1 MEKPWLQQYPP
12 EIPATVEI
20 PETPLFHLLDEGA
33 KKHGARTA
41 LIFLGKKISYSELH
55 QLVEHFASGLTRLGL
70 QKGDRVSIMLP
81 NMPQFVIAFY
91 AALKVGATIVQTNP
105 LYTEHELEEILKDS
119 GAQTLITLDRFYPKV
134 RHVREKLK
142 LKNLILSRVED
153 FLPWAKKILLRLKW
167 KITREPLLVMPPEP
181 DAYDFMKLLEEPAS
195 PRPTIAINPRED
207 VALLQYTGGTT
218 GTPKGAM
225 LTHTNLMANA
235 MQNRAWYPR
244 AREGQE
250 TVLAV
255 APFFHVYGMTVAM
268 NLPLSYGSTLVLIPR
283 FDIDELL
290 KAIDRYK
297 PTIFPGVPTLYI
309 AINHHPKAKRYD
321 LSSLR
326 ECISG
331 SAPLLAD
338 VREKFEQLTGAT
350 LVEGYGLS
358 EASPVTHSNLLDG
371 KQVEGSIGI
380 PLPNTE
386 AMILNLETGK
396 PAAIGE
402 SGELLVRGP
411 QIMKGYWNKPEA
423 TQAAITP
430 EGWLRTGDIATMNEE
445 GYFFIVDRLKDMINC
460 SGLKVYPR
468 EVEEILHQ
476 HPKVREA
483 AVVGVPD
490 AYRGETVKAVI
501 VPQPNETLT
510 EREIAEFCAQQLA
523 KYKIPK
529 LIEFRTELPKSAV
542 GKILK
547 RNLK

>member
-1 MEKPWLQQYPP
+1 
-12 EIPATVEI
+12 
-20 PETPLFHLLDEGA
+20 PLFHLLDEGA

-41 LIFLGKKISYSELH
+41 LIFFGKKISYSELH

-70 QKGDRVSIMLP
+70 QKGDRISIMLP

-91 AALKVGATIVQTNP
+91 AALKVGATVVQTNP

-153 FLPWAKKILLRLKW
+153 FLPLAKKILLRLKW
-167 KITREPLLVMPPEP
+167 KITREPILTMPSEPE
-181 DAYDFMKLLEEPAS
+181 AYDFMKLLSEPAS
-195 PRPTIAINPRED
+195 PRPTISINPRED

-235 MQNRAWYPR
+235 MQNRAWFPR
-244 AREGQE
+244 AREGKE

-255 APFFHVYGMTVAM
+255 APFFHVYGMTIAM

-309 AINHHPKAKRYD
+309 AINHHPKAREYD

-331 SAPLLAD
+331 SAPLLVD
-338 VREKFEQLTGAT
+338 VRERFEQLTGAT

-380 PLPNTE
+380 PLPNTD

-396 PAAIGE
+396 PATIGE

-423 TQAAITP
+423 TQATITP
-430 EGWLRTGDIATMNEE
+430 DGWLRTGDIATMNED

-476 HPKVREA
+476 HPKIREA
-483 AVVGVPD
+483 AVLGVPD
-490 AYRGETVKAVI
+490 SYRGETVKAVI

-510 EREIAEFCAQQLA
+510 EREITEFCAQQLA

-547 RNLK
+547 QNLK

>member
-1 MEKPWLQQYPP
+1 
-12 EIPATVEI
+12 
-20 PETPLFHLLDEGA
+20 
-33 KKHGARTA
+33 
-41 LIFLGKKISYSELH
+41 
-55 QLVEHFASGLTRLGL
+55 
-70 QKGDRVSIMLP
+70 
-81 NMPQFVIAFY
+81 
-91 AALKVGATIVQTNP
+91 
-105 LYTEHELEEILKDS
+105 
-119 GAQTLITLDRFYPKV
+119 
-134 RHVREKLK
+134 
-142 LKNLILSRVED
+142 
-153 FLPWAKKILLRLKW
+153 
-167 KITREPLLVMPPEP
+167 
-181 DAYDFMKLLEEPAS
+181 
-195 PRPTIAINPRED
+195 
-207 VALLQYTGGTT
+207 
-218 GTPKGAM
+218 
-225 LTHTNLMANA
+225 
-235 MQNRAWYPR
+235 
-244 AREGQE
+244 
-250 TVLAV
+250 
-255 APFFHVYGMTVAM
+255 
-268 NLPLSYGSTLVLIPR
+268 
-283 FDIDELL
+283 

-309 AINHHPKAKRYD
+309 AINHHPKAREYD

-396 PAAIGE
+396 PATIGE

-423 TQAAITP
+423 TQATITP
-430 EGWLRTGDIATMNEE
+430 DGWLRTGDIATMNED

-468 EVEEILHQ
+468 EVEEVLYQ
-476 HPKVREA
+476 HPKIREA
-483 AVVGVPD
+483 AVLGVPD
-490 AYRGETVKAVI
+490 SYRGETVKAVI

-510 EREIAEFCAQQLA
+510 EREITEFCAQQLA